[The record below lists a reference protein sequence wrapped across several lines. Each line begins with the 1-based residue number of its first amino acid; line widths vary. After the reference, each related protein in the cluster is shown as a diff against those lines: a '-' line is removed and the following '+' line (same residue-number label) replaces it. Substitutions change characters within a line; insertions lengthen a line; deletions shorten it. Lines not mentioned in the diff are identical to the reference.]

1 MNYSLQYNSRI
12 FKFVFNAD
20 ELKSIMCTNKGN
32 FDFDT
37 VYKHYDKLPDPNF
50 RADRF

>member
-1 MNYSLQYNSRI
+1 M
-12 FKFVFNAD
+12 FKFVFRGE

-37 VYKHYDKLPDPNF
+37 LYKH
-50 RADRF
+50 